1 MLMLF
6 VVFATNLLH
15 LCARVGVAI
24 KAATLVVVAV
34 VVVCT
39 SVADAKLDATEQ
51 SKKKKSLPH
60 MRKLDNESN
69 NKAQA

>member
-6 VVFATNLLH
+6 FVFATNLLH

-51 SKKKKSLPH
+51 SKKKSLPH

-69 NKAQA
+69 NKALA

>member
-1 MLMLF
+1 MLF

-15 LCARVGVAI
+15 LWARVGVAI

-39 SVADAKLDATEQ
+39 SVADTKLDATEQ
-51 SKKKKSLPH
+51 SKKKSLLH